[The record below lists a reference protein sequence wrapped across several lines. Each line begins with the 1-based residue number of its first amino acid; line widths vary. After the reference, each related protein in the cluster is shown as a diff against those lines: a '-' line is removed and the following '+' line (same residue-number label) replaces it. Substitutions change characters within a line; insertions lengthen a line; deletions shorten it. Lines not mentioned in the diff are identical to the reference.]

1 MFAKRAKS
9 VKMKVESNETMAE
22 NFDALRKEVRRLRE
36 ELAQARY
43 FKTEGRMSER
53 STFE

>member
-9 VKMKVESNETMAE
+9 VRLKVEQNETVAE

-36 ELAQARY
+36 
-43 FKTEGRMSER
+43 
-53 STFE
+53 

>member
-9 VKMKVESNETMAE
+9 LKMKVEQNETVAE
-22 NFDALRKEVRRLRE
+22 NFDALRKEVRKLRE

-43 FKTEGRMSER
+43 FKTEGRFSDR
-53 STFE
+53 STL

>member
-9 VKMKVESNETMAE
+9 LKMKVEVNENITE
-22 NFDALRKEVRRLRE
+22 NFDSLRKEVKRLRE

-43 FKTEGRMSER
+43 FKGETQRTERPS
-53 STFE
+53 F